1 MAMPALLMST
11 LTGPSTASA
20 LSIALAIEAVSVTS
34 ICTAAARPPWPRISS
49 SRLLSLAVC
58 RAASATAAPC
68 ADSTRANCRPSPCE
82 APVTRMISLL
92 TSNRSGMTNSAR
104 LARGRIDTDD
114 FHDRKPVWLTK
125 SERRTPET
133 GRELSMN
140 SFDAVVY
147 LALIVAVVTG
157 FNAGLL
163 RSAVTILAYLIAI
176 PIAVWAM
183 SLMSPELAGKFSSP
197 WAQHSLLFFGIFL
210 IAGMVLGKLMRMALD
225 ETIGSEAGI
234 GDRLAGALLGAVRV
248 GLVATT
254 LVLIFD
260 LVPSDRQPSFLTGS
274 QLRPLLSAA
283 GQKGFKSLP
292 PDVTAYID
300 RLKRDQRI

>member
-1 MAMPALLMST
+1 
-11 LTGPSTASA
+11 
-20 LSIALAIEAVSVTS
+20 
-34 ICTAAARPPWPRISS
+34 
-49 SRLLSLAVC
+49 
-58 RAASATAAPC
+58 
-68 ADSTRANCRPSPCE
+68 
-82 APVTRMISLL
+82 
-92 TSNRSGMTNSAR
+92 
-104 LARGRIDTDD
+104 
-114 FHDRKPVWLTK
+114 
-125 SERRTPET
+125 
-133 GRELSMN
+133 MN
-140 SFDAVVY
+140 SFDALVY
-147 LALIVAVVTG
+147 LGLTVAVVTG

-163 RSAVTILAYLIAI
+163 RSAVTILAYLVAM

-183 SLMSPELAGKFSSP
+183 SLIGSQIDSALGST
-197 WAQHSLLFFGIFL
+197 WAQNWLLLFGIFL

-234 GDRLAGALLGAVRV
+234 ADRLAGALLGAVRV

-260 LVPSDRQPSFLTGS
+260 LVPSDRQPVFLTGS

-300 RLKRDQRI
+300 RLKKDQRI